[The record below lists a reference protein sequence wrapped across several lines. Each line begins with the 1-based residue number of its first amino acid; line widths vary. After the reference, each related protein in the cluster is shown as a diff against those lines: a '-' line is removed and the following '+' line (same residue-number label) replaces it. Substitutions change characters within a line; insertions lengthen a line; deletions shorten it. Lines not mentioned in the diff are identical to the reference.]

1 LSTLAPDADETIRK
15 VHDRIINGTKV
26 ACVEIANQENQ
37 SREVCIDELTGA
49 QVRQRP
55 LFDRETMVVA
65 GRVFSRFR
73 SFVENGKP
81 LAQIQLREFK
91 TTDQLSSSA
100 FEPPG
105 GAVSKAG
112 CMNPSAGRVV
122 SKISGT

>member
-1 LSTLAPDADETIRK
+1 M
-15 VHDRIINGTKV
+15 
-26 ACVEIANQENQ
+26 
-37 SREVCIDELTGA
+37 CIDELTGA

>member
-1 LSTLAPDADETIRK
+1 
-15 VHDRIINGTKV
+15 V

-37 SREVCIDELTGA
+37 SREVCVDELTGA